1 MMMLQNDSGAKG
13 IVFSQFT
20 SMLDLIGFALH
31 KVNVLIRYLQ
41 TFILADNMRVL
52 LVNQK
57 TDECRSL
64 CGIARG

>member
-31 KVNVLIRYLQ
+31 KVNI
-41 TFILADNMRVL
+41 
-52 LVNQK
+52 
-57 TDECRSL
+57 
-64 CGIARG
+64 